1 METVRWQVTLAL
13 GCVLVG
19 MAGVG
24 VGEAAGSTQSPETG
38 GDRAFAQAEIDAD
51 SVSLVADIEAT
62 GDASWEVV
70 YRLQLD
76 TDAEREAFADLRSD
90 IDANESAYLA
100 PFRDRIRRTATVHN
114 NTTVRSMT
122 VGEFAVST
130 RRESQPQTAFGLVTF
145 SFRWEAFAAVDGD
158 TIRAGDALDRLLL
171 DDSESLQFRWPENYS
186 HQSSAPD
193 PATVDPQRVVWRG
206 PVDFDTGQPRV
217 VLATGDSSVL
227 TENRLLA
234 LVALGAILVLAA
246 LGWRRRQDRADSRE
260 ESLDSPDDRAV
271 ATTDA
276 GGAGEQPPPE
286 LLSNE
291 ERILQL
297 LERNGGRMKQQAVA
311 EQLDWTAAK
320 TSQVV
325 ATLREQDAIESFRLG
340 RENVLTLPGT
350 DITTPTETDDDPDRP
365 GETSADGPGES
376 GATDADSGG

>member
-13 GCVLVG
+13 GCVLIGV
-19 MAGVG
+19 AGVG
-24 VGEAAGSTQSPETG
+24 VGEVAGSTQSLEPG

-51 SVSLVADIEAT
+51 SVSLVADIEAS

-76 TDAEREAFADLRSD
+76 TDTEQDAFADLQSD
-90 IDANESAYLA
+90 IDTNESAYLA
-100 PFRDRIRRTATVHN
+100 PFRDRIRRTATVAN
-114 NTTVRSMT
+114 NATTRSMT

-158 TIRAGDALDRLLL
+158 TIRAGDALDRLFL
-171 DDSESLQFRWPENYS
+171 DDGESLQFRWPENYS
-186 HQSSAPD
+186 RQSSAPD

-217 VLATGDSSVL
+217 VLATGDSSL
-227 TENRLLA
+227 LSGDRLLA
-234 LVALGAILVLAA
+234 LAALGAILVLAT

-260 ESLDSPDDRAV
+260 ESPDSPDDRAV
-271 ATTDA
+271 ATTD
-276 GGAGEQPPPE
+276 AGEQPPPE

-365 GETSADGPGES
+365 GENSADSPGES
-376 GATDADSGG
+376 GATDADDSGE